1 MKAIITAAAI
11 AALGIGAAH
20 AQGAYVTGSGHNLC
34 LVSWGIDHTS
44 TVDKGK
50 AIVFHMK
57 DGTAWRNTLA
67 APCPG
72 LNFHG
77 FVYVTHTDN
86 ICSNMQSIS
95 VIETHEVCMLGAFT
109 PEAPPPAKTL

>member
-1 MKAIITAAAI
+1 MKAIFTAAAI
-11 AALGIGAAH
+11 AVLGIGSAH
-20 AQGAYVTGSGHNLC
+20 AQGAYVTGSPGHNVC
-34 LVSWGIDHTS
+34 LTSWRIDHTT

-57 DGTAWRNTLA
+57 DGTAWRNTLVV
-67 APCPG
+67 PCPG

-77 FVYVTHTDN
+77 FVYVTHGDD

-95 VIETHEVCMLGAFT
+95 VIETNEVCMLGAFT
-109 PEAPPPAKTL
+109 PEAPPPKTL